1 MSAEVVLLFMLFFSL
16 SVALVLIF
24 LSGRQLHTRLEDQLE
39 LTERLRDELRA
50 VSAAGI
56 HMGERIRSNETAQ
69 DKLEEKI
76 QQLTH
81 QLTHLHEKQVS
92 ATTAAAPASSY
103 EQAVKLAKKGA
114 TVDELT
120 EICNITRGEA
130 ELVAMMQR
138 YDRNG
143 GR

>member
-24 LSGRQLHTRLEDQLE
+24 LSGRQLHTRLEDQLA

-56 HMGERIRSNETAQ
+56 HMGERIRSSESAQ
-69 DKLEEKI
+69 SELEERI

-81 QLTHLHEKQVS
+81 QLTHLHEKQVN
-92 ATTAAAPASSY
+92 ATTAASPASSY
-103 EQAVKLAKKGA
+103 EQAIKLAKKGA
-114 TVDELT
+114 TIDELT